1 MKKTDIAMIIFIASL
16 SVMVTYGL
24 MAQIPLFK
32 DVNKPVQVK
41 TATAINPEF
50 TSGGSSDKPVDST
63 IFNSSAINPT
73 VQITIGE
80 SSSTTQGE

>member
-16 SVMVTYGL
+16 SVLLTYGL

-32 DVNKPVQVK
+32 DVNKPVVVK
-41 TATAINPEF
+41 TATPINPEF

-63 IFNSSAINPT
+63 IFNSSAVNPT

-80 SSSTTQGE
+80 SNPAPQGE